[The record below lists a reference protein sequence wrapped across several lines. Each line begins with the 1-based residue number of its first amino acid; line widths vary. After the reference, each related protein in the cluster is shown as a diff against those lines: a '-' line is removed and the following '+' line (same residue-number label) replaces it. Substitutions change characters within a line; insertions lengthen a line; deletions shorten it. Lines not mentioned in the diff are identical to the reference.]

1 MNVLHINGS
10 DLVGGAAIAANRLH
24 NGLLAKGVDSHLLV
38 GSISSESDRVAT
50 VPQRHFLENQL
61 ARITWRLG
69 LNYIN
74 ILSTFKISRHPFYEQ
89 ADVLNFHNLHDNYFN
104 YLAIS
109 SLTARKPAVFTLHD
123 MWSFTGHCSYS
134 YDCERWKTGCG
145 RCPHLDVY
153 PTVPRDN
160 TRIEWKL
167 KKLVYD
173 RANLSIV
180 TPSNWLTEQARQ
192 SILARFPIHN
202 IPNGVDTDV
211 YKPLNSEQ
219 SRLGLGIPVDKKVL
233 LFGAQSLH
241 DTRKGGDLL
250 LKALQSLPGTLRS
263 EILLLVMGEGG
274 EKIAKSVDIQTRQ
287 LGYIT
292 SDSAKALAYSAA
304 DVFIFPTRAD
314 NLPLVLQESMACGT
328 PMVSFR
334 VGGVPELVRHYETG
348 LLAEPGDANA
358 LSESILHLLEDS
370 HLRNR
375 LSRRCR
381 EIALEEYSLE
391 LQIVRYIELYNQLTQ
406 QMKRFSPQ

>member
-24 NGLLAKGVDSHLLV
+24 NGLLAKGLDSHLLV

-50 VPQRHFLENQL
+50 VPQRHFLEDQL

-69 LNYIN
+69 LNYIS
-74 ILSTFKISRHPFYEQ
+74 ILSTFKISRHPFYE
-89 ADVLNFHNLHDNYFN
+89 H
-104 YLAIS
+104 
-109 SLTARKPAVFTLHD
+109 
-123 MWSFTGHCSYS
+123 
-134 YDCERWKTGCG
+134 
-145 RCPHLDVY
+145 
-153 PTVPRDN
+153 
-160 TRIEWKL
+160 
-167 KKLVYD
+167 
-173 RANLSIV
+173 NLSIV
-180 TPSNWLTEQARQ
+180 TPSNWLTEQAKQ
-192 SILARFPIHN
+192 SILAGFPIHN
-202 IPNGVDTDV
+202 IPNGIDTDV

-233 LFGAQSLH
+233 LFGAQSLN

-274 EKIAKSVDIQTRQ
+274 EKIAMSVDIQTRQ

-292 SDSAKALAYSAA
+292 SDSAKAMAYSAA

-334 VGGVPELVRHYETG
+334 VGE
-348 LLAEPGDANA
+348 
-358 LSESILHLLEDS
+358 
-370 HLRNR
+370 
-375 LSRRCR
+375 
-381 EIALEEYSLE
+381 
-391 LQIVRYIELYNQLTQ
+391 